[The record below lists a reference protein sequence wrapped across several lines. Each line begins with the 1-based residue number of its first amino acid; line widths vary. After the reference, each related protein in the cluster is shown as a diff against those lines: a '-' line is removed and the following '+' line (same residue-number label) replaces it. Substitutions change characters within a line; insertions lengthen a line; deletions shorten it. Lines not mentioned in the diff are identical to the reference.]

1 MSYHSM
7 QVTSEIDAVRQQA
20 ILSSLAGFPFLLV
33 YSVAWIA
40 AGALSYLVPS
50 GVAPWVY
57 LLGGVPA
64 APIAITL
71 ERRVGYVRV
80 TGPDPLLPLTLQILF
95 VQVVA
100 IPAVMIVWSVAPNY
114 VPVAF
119 AAVVGGHFLPFQW
132 VYRTPLYGIL
142 GVVVAGGAYLI
153 AALFGEKSIHYT
165 GFFVGATLLVGA
177 FLARSHARATWLEF
191 RRHARAHGPA

>member
-1 MSYHSM
+1 MGYLSTPS
-7 QVTSEIDAVRQQA
+7 TNEIDAMRQQA

-33 YSVAWIA
+33 YSIAWIA
-40 AGALSYLVPS
+40 AGALSYVVPS
-50 GVAPWVY
+50 SVAPWVY

-64 APIAITL
+64 APIAIAL

-80 TGPDPLLPLTLQILF
+80 TGPDVLLPLTLQILF

-119 AAVVGGHFLPFQW
+119 AAVVGGHFLPFMW
-132 VYRTPLYGIL
+132 VYRTRLYAVL
-142 GVVVAGGAYLI
+142 GVVVSGGAYLI
-153 AALFGEKSIHYT
+153 AGLFGEESIHYT

-177 FLARSHARATWLEF
+177 FLARSHARATWL
-191 RRHARAHGPA
+191 ASQRA